1 VKTSFTRQWVV
12 AEAARQGLPMDAADA
27 KAIFEWVATIKA
39 ELARARPEDVESLEP
54 VYRLALP
61 DPDKPR

>member
-12 AEAARQGLPMDAADA
+12 AEAARQGLPMDDADA

-39 ELARARPEDVESLEP
+39 ELARARPDNVEGLEP
-54 VYRLALP
+54 VYLFKTIGPEGTR
-61 DPDKPR
+61 